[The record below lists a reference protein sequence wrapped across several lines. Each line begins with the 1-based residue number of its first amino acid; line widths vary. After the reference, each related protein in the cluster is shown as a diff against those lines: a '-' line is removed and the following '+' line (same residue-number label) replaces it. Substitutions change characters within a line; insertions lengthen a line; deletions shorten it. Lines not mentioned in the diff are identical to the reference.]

1 MSAGELDCR
10 EERERVK
17 RVIVVVVDRRQDFPR
32 CADVTSKGQRPDFIE
47 PQISSCGGKTQ
58 THRHREE
65 RGQEQGFPQ
74 RKRR

>member
-1 MSAGELDCR
+1 MTMRAILGL
-10 EERERVK
+10 VGLNGWLL
-17 RVIVVVVDRRQDFPR
+17 VVG
-32 CADVTSKGQRPDFIE
+32 A
-47 PQISSCGGKTQ
+47 CGGKTQ